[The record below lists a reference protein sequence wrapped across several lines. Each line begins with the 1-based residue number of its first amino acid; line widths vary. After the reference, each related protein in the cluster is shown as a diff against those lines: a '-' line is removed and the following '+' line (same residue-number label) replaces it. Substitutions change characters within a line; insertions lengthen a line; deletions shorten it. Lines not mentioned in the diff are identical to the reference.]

1 MKDAGCRRRSYFDR
15 GPMMRA
21 TQIAACAIMSISG
34 LCHASTDP
42 ECLKHLGGA
51 FGDVEC
57 FNGLSNDL
65 KHENRKLA
73 ETVASTIPK
82 GNPNKSLLKQYLQ
95 REFASHNF
103 CELSRASMTNWVRE
117 AVTANPRYHDYDVA
131 YYECVYGLLEQENKF
146 LKSLLKNVNQG

>member
-1 MKDAGCRRRSYFDR
+1 
-15 GPMMRA
+15 MR
-21 TQIAACAIMSISG
+21 TIKIAACVAMSISS

-65 KHENRKLA
+65 KKENKTLA
-73 ETVASTIPK
+73 QNVASTIPK
-82 GNPNKSLLKQYLQ
+82 GNRNKILFDQYRKNQ
-95 REFASHNF
+95 VNSQNF

-117 AVTANPRYHDYDVA
+117 AKTVNPRYHDYDVA

-146 LKSLLKNVNQG
+146 LKRLIKNINQE

>member
-1 MKDAGCRRRSYFDR
+1 
-15 GPMMRA
+15 MRA
-21 TQIAACAIMSISG
+21 TRIAACVAMSISS

-65 KHENRKLA
+65 KQENRKLA
-73 ETVASTIPK
+73 ETVASTIPD
-82 GNPNKSLLKQYLQ
+82 GNANKSLLKAYLRTQ
-95 REFASHNF
+95 VKARGF

-117 AVTANPRYHDYDVA
+117 AATINPRYHDYDVA
-131 YYECVYGLLEQENKF
+131 YYECAYLLLDQENKF
-146 LKSLLKNVNQG
+146 LKSLIKNVEQK

>member
-1 MKDAGCRRRSYFDR
+1 
-15 GPMMRA
+15 
-21 TQIAACAIMSISG
+21 MSISS

-65 KHENRKLA
+65 KKENKKLA
-73 ETVASTIPK
+73 QNVASTIPK
-82 GNPNKSLLKQYLQ
+82 GNRNKILFDQYRKNQ
-95 REFASHNF
+95 VNSQNF

-117 AVTANPRYHDYDVA
+117 AKTVNPRYHDYDVA

-146 LKSLLKNVNQG
+146 LKRLIKNINQQ

>member
-1 MKDAGCRRRSYFDR
+1 
-15 GPMMRA
+15 MMR
-21 TQIAACAIMSISG
+21 TIKIAACVVMSISS

-65 KHENRKLA
+65 KQENMKLA
-73 ETVASTIPK
+73 ENLASSIPE
-82 GNPNKSLLKQYLQ
+82 GNKNKNLLKKYLQ
-95 REFASHNF
+95 NQANSQNF
-103 CELSRASMTNWVRE
+103 CELSRASMTSWERE
-117 AVTANPRYHDYDVA
+117 TATVNPRYHDYDVA

-146 LKSLLKNVNQG
+146 LKRLIKNANQE